1 MLTCGARPLAFSK
14 QEIRAIYNRRAKH
27 YNSYV
32 KLYRLIGFRFTA
44 YRLRVVELLRLKRG
58 DRVVELGCGTGSNF
72 PFVMDRIGPEGRL
85 IGVDLSPEMLECA
98 RERVTRAG
106 WQNVE
111 LVEADMADYEFPKG
125 INQVLATGAL
135 NYITEYDR
143 VIERASRAL
152 AAGGRLV
159 ILDGKRPR
167 RWPSWLVK
175 LFVCLISPFGVT
187 LEYFDAR
194 PWESVARY
202 FQEPALEEVYG
213 GLIYIASGTARAS
226 AA

>member
-1 MLTCGARPLAFSK
+1 MAFGK

-27 YNSYV
+27 YDFYV

-44 YRLRVVELLRLKRG
+44 YRLRVVELLRLQRG
-58 DRVVELGCGTGSNF
+58 DHVVELGCGTGLNF
-72 PFVMDRIGPEGRL
+72 PLVMERIGPEGRL
-85 IGVDLSPEMLECA
+85 IGVDLSPKMLECA

-106 WQNVE
+106 WKNVE
-111 LVEADMADYEFPKG
+111 LVQADIAEYDFPQEVNKVFAAG
-125 INQVLATGAL
+125 VL
-135 NYITEYDR
+135 NYIAEYDR

-152 AAGGRLV
+152 VAGGRLV

-167 RWPSWLVK
+167 RSPSWLVK